1 MYIYIHIMMGRHSA
15 VRLLQLTDSS
25 NIYVIWVYSLLS
37 SDRVIISTHT
47 QCFRSIPNGIRFIAS
62 PEDLCTVRT
71 RDVNLLLFI
80 QMTCTGGC
88 TGVGVNFPF
97 FCSISLSITSFTLIF
112 ISLREKNPLVSTAIY
127 HNRKA
132 SYQG

>member
-1 MYIYIHIMMGRHSA
+1 MIGRHSA
-15 VRLLQLTDSS
+15 VRLLQLTDHS
-25 NIYVIWVYSLLS
+25 NIYIIWVYSLLS

-47 QCFRSIPNGIRFIAS
+47 QCFRSIPNSIRFIAS

-97 FCSISLSITSFTLIF
+97 FLLYLSHSTTSFTLIF